1 MRPAAPQT
9 LPKAPPVD
17 TTPAPLLPDV
27 DMQETMP
34 TTPIGLSR
42 AGVTRSSKAIVMRLD
57 GAERLFHA
65 DIRCF
70 VDLAGSQKGVHMSR
84 FEEGIND
91 AIDAVAAGEAVAI
104 DVLAQR
110 IAEAV
115 TGAQHARHGE
125 VRISARYPV
134 TRRTPVSDVAS
145 QEMYEVF
152 GAAAAGPRG
161 ARRAL
166 GVAAQG
172 MNACPCAQG
181 LIQTQAEA
189 ALRADGFSA
198 DEVARIV
205 ARVPIAT
212 HNQRAKGTLYV
223 GAPGGLDVP
232 ADALIRIVEDSMS
245 SEIYELLKRTDE
257 RYVVDRAH
265 RRPRFVEDS
274 VREMV
279 FGVVRRLPELPD
291 ATFLRAHQA
300 NFETIHAHDV
310 EAERSGLLG
319 DVRREL
325 MGVDEDAPQIS
336 LAEWLAAGPG
346 PGRRS

>member
-1 MRPAAPQT
+1 M
-9 LPKAPPVD
+9 D

-27 DMQETMP
+27 DMQETAP
-34 TTPIGLSR
+34 ASPIALSR

-57 GAERLFHA
+57 GAVRLFHA

-70 VDLAGSQKGVHMSR
+70 VDLAGHQKGVHMSR

-91 AIDAVAAGEAVAI
+91 AIDAVADGGPVVI

-115 TGAQHARHGE
+115 TAAQHAHRGE
-125 VRISARYPV
+125 VTIAARYPV
-134 TRRTPVSDVAS
+134 TRRTPVSDVES
-145 QEMYEVF
+145 QEMYDVF
-152 GAAAAGPRG
+152 GAAAAGPGG

-181 LIQTQAEA
+181 LIQAQAEA
-189 ALRADGFSA
+189 ALRADGFSS

-212 HNQRAKGTLYV
+212 HNQRARGTLYL

-232 ADALIRIVEDSMS
+232 AETLIRIVEDAMS
-245 SEIYELLKRTDE
+245 SEIYELLKRSDE
-257 RYVVDRAH
+257 QYVVDRAH

-274 VREMV
+274 VREMIR
-279 FGVVRRLPELPD
+279 GVVDAFPDLPD
-291 ATFLRAHQA
+291 DAFVSAHQA
-300 NFETIHAHDV
+300 NFETIHTHDV
-310 EAERSGLLG
+310 EAERTALVG
-319 DVRREL
+319 DVRAEL
-325 MGVDEDAPQIS
+325 AGRDAPARHAD
-336 LAEWLAAGPG
+336 LRGWLAG
-346 PGRRS
+346 